1 MSGSFN
7 PTTTF
12 YRAGSFFLQGRFFL
26 SFFLFADIIR
36 TSKHSVQKHVLKIA
50 FSSTYLN
57 NIEFGFFVLFRIQ
70 EW

>member
-12 YRAGSFFLQGRFFL
+12 YRAGSFFLQGLFFL
-26 SFFLFADIIR
+26 FFLFADIIG
-36 TSKHSVQKHVLKIA
+36 TSKQSIQKHVLKIA

-57 NIEFGFFVLFRIQ
+57 NIEFGFFVLF
-70 EW
+70 